1 MGGKFSGGFQ
11 ALGNCRR
18 GIRILMLLVMAM
30 AVLGSAGQASAAKES
45 ERTKQKKLAE
55 VQRADLQAKLA
66 ELKREIDSTEV
77 AKSHASDALA
87 ESEAAISDA
96 DRDLHDLGQEQ
107 QAVEAKLAKIIKQQ
121 EDLKQAVDLQQQK
134 LAKVLREQYVA
145 GNEDRI
151 KLLLSGDNPNRINR
165 ELQYM
170 GYISQSQAKLIESLR
185 ANLQALEANKAATQD
200 AKDELD
206 EIAQEQLQQKTVLVR
221 EKAQRAL
228 LLTKLSSKL
237 ASQRKEAGNVEHNE
251 QRLAGLVDKLSKLI
265 EEQQKAEAAAARHK
279 EELARAKADADKRL
293 QQANAAKLAA
303 AKSLSPKNA
312 PTASVEIK
320 APNPADAID
329 ADEPPSTVVAKV
341 ELTPLPK
348 VEEGVFP
355 HDFEAL
361 RGQLRLPV
369 RGDLVAKFGG
379 KHGDGPSWKGL
390 FIRTEEGAE
399 VKAVA
404 GGRVVFAE
412 WLRGFGNLIIID
424 HGNQYMTIYGNNQAV
439 LKRAG
444 DVVKAGEVIANAG
457 NSGGNEQSGLY
468 FEMRHQGRAFDPLSW
483 VTIR

>member
-1 MGGKFSGGFQ
+1 M
-11 ALGNCRR
+11 LGAA
-18 GIRILMLLVMAM
+18 GMAD
-30 AVLGSAGQASAAKES
+30 AAKET
-45 ERTKQKKLAE
+45 ERAKQKKLAE
-55 VQRADLQAKLA
+55 VQRAALQEKLA
-66 ELKREIDSTEV
+66 TLKREIDNTEV
-77 AKSHASDALA
+77 AKTHASDALA

-96 DRDLHDLGQEQ
+96 DRSLHDLQQEQ
-107 QAVEAKLAKIIKQQ
+107 QAEEEKLAQIVKQQ
-121 EDLKQAVDLQQQK
+121 EDLQKAVGLQQQK

-165 ELQYM
+165 DLQYM
-170 GYISQSQAKLIESLR
+170 GYISQSQAKLIASLR
-185 ANLQALEANKAATQD
+185 VNLQALEANKAATQD

-206 EIAQEQLQQKTVLVR
+206 EIAQEQVQQKEVLER
-221 EKAQRAL
+221 QKAQRAQ

-237 ASQRKEAGNVEHNE
+237 ASQRKEVGNVEHNE

-279 EELARAKADADKRL
+279 EEQARAKALADQRA
-293 QQANAAKLAA
+293 QQANAAKLAVAKSAGAKPGAAATAASA
-303 AKSLSPKNA
+303 AKP
-312 PTASVEIK
+312 V
-320 APNPADAID
+320 NPADAID
-329 ADEPPSTVVAKV
+329 ADEPPPTTMAKV

-348 VEEGVFP
+348 VEEGIFP

-439 LKRAG
+439 LKHAG
-444 DVVKAGEVIANAG
+444 DTVKSGEVIANAG

-468 FEMRHQGRAFDPLSW
+468 FEMRHQGRAFDPLGW

>member
-1 MGGKFSGGFQ
+1 
-11 ALGNCRR
+11 
-18 GIRILMLLVMAM
+18 M
-30 AVLGSAGQASAAKES
+30 AVAMLGHAGFADAAKET

-55 VQRADLQAKLA
+55 LQRADLQEKLT
-66 ELKREIDSTEV
+66 ELKREIDNTEV

-96 DRDLHDLGQEQ
+96 DRALHDLEQEQ
-107 QAVEAKLAKIIKQQ
+107 RAEEEKLAKITKQQ
-121 EDLKQAVDLQQQK
+121 DDLKKAVESQQQK
-134 LAKVLREQYVA
+134 LTKVLREQYVA

-151 KLLLSGDNPNRINR
+151 KLLLSGDDPNRINR

-170 GYISQSQAKLIESLR
+170 GYISQAQAKLIESLR
-185 ANLQALEANKAATQD
+185 VNLQALEANKTETQN

-206 EIAQEQLQQKTVLVR
+206 EIAQEQLQQKSVLER

-237 ASQRKEAGNVEHNE
+237 ASQRKEVGNVEHNE

-265 EEQQKAEAAAARHK
+265 EEQQKADAAAARHK
-279 EELARAKADADKRL
+279 EELARAKAEAERRAA
-293 QQANAAKLAA
+293 QANAAKLAA
-303 AKSLSPKNA
+303 AKAASAKA
-312 PTASVEIK
+312 TTPTPADIK
-320 APNPADAID
+320 TPNPADAID
-329 ADEPPSTVVAKV
+329 ADEPPPATVAKV

-348 VEEGVFP
+348 ADDGVFP
-355 HDFEAL
+355 HDFETL

-424 HGNQYMTIYGNNQAV
+424 HGKQYMTIYGNNQAV

-468 FEMRHQGRAFDPLSW
+468 FEMRHQGRAFDPLGW